1 MTEIVKRSSSELAR
15 PTRRSFL
22 KAVAT
27 LVAATAAA
35 KVLEPLEAAAQ
46 RVPEFN
52 IGGQRVVLGD
62 WVESAKY
69 DTVKVRAE
77 AQAATANIVRIWMHG
92 LMRPAPTAEDVEV
105 YDRSTGATVTSADDV
120 RRALAREDS
129 STLVIRRKR
138 A

>member
-1 MTEIVKRSSSELAR
+1 MIVKRTTSELAR

-35 KVLEPLEAAAQ
+35 KALEPLSKVAQ
-46 RVPEFN
+46 KVPEFHL
-52 IGGQRVVLGD
+52 GGQRVVLGD

-77 AQAATANIVRIWMHG
+77 AQAATANITRVWVHG
-92 LMRPAPTAEDVEV
+92 LMRPAPTVEDVEV
-105 YDRSTGATVTSADDV
+105 YDRITGTTVTSADEV
-120 RRALAREDS
+120 RRALARTDQ
-129 STLVIRRKR
+129 STLVIRRRR